1 VKPPKLNKDG
11 VPLDAKD
18 WTVEDWRDLHRTIE
32 RIKKRVAKRHKANAN
47 VPSSGRES
55 RG

>member
-11 VPLDAKD
+11 VPMDAKD
-18 WTVEDWRDLHRTIE
+18 WTVEDWRDLHQTIE